1 MEVDEAEKK
10 NFYDKYVK
18 KMTLAID
25 KDGMM
30 TIKIPDWFLVILSF
44 VNFFTE
50 YINKWLENNLN

>member
-10 NFYDKYVK
+10 NFYDRYVK

-30 TIKIPDWFLVILSF
+30 TIKIPD
-44 VNFFTE
+44 
-50 YINKWLENNLN
+50 